1 MQLKEIKR
9 IFHKELEGL
18 FPSEEIN
25 SFFYILIEHY
35 LNLER
40 FVLAL
45 QPKLTITKE
54 EEQPLFEALSS
65 LKLKKPIQQIT
76 GSAHFMDLDFV
87 VNEHVLIPRPE
98 TEELVRWILKEF
110 ENNTAYLDILDMGT
124 GSGCI
129 PISLGKNLKNANI
142 HALDISPEALKIA
155 NKNAKIHKVEIEFIE
170 ADMLANPNLDLEFD
184 LVVSNPP
191 YVRNLEKKEM
201 HGNVLEHE
209 PHLALFV
216 SDDDPLLF
224 YRNIV
229 FYCEKHLKSG
239 GRLYLE
245 INQYLGKEMIVL
257 LQEHNFS
264 EIELRKDMFGND
276 RMIKAVK

>member
-1 MQLKEIKR
+1 MQLKEIKQ
-9 IFHKELEGL
+9 IFHKELEEL
-18 FPSEEIN
+18 YPLEEID

-45 QPKLTITKE
+45 QPNLTITKE
-54 EEQPLFEALSS
+54 EEQTLFEALSG
-65 LKLKKPIQQIT
+65 LKLKKPIQHIIGT
-76 GSAHFMDLDFV
+76 AHFMDLDLV

-98 TEELVRWILKEF
+98 TEELVRWILKDC
-110 ENNTAYLDILDMGT
+110 ENNAESFRILDMGT

-129 PISLGKNLKNANI
+129 PISLGKNLKSSTI
-142 HALDISPEALKIA
+142 HALDISQKALRVAKR
-155 NKNAKIHKVEIEFIE
+155 NAKIHQVEIEFIQ
-170 ADMLANPNLDLEFD
+170 ADMLAYPSLDLVFD
-184 LVVSNPP
+184 LIVSNPP
-191 YVRNLEKKEM
+191 YVRDLEKKEM

-216 SDDDPLLF
+216 SNDDPLLF
-224 YRNIV
+224 YRNIML
-229 FYCEKHLKSG
+229 FCEKHLKIDG
-239 GRLYLE
+239 CLYLE
-245 INQYLGKEMIVL
+245 INQYLGKEMVTL

-276 RMIKAVK
+276 RMVKAVK